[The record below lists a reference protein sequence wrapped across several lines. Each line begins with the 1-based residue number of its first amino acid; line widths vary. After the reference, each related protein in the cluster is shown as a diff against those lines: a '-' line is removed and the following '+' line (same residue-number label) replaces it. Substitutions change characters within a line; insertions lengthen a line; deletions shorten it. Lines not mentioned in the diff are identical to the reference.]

1 MDYSESCEKE
11 LAVLCSKSDIKAQE
25 MLYKRY
31 AARVNALCYRYVSDE
46 EDARDLMH
54 DVMINVFKNI
64 HKFRWSGEGSLGS
77 WIMRIAINMSI
88 DRLRRG
94 KRLKL
99 SHADTMTLD
108 RIALA
113 EDALSENSPIDVPS
127 SVLLEMVAT
136 LPDVQ
141 RTVFNLYCLDGFSHK
156 EIAGM
161 LGIAE
166 NSSSSALSRAKN
178 CLKELIKNYLNSNL

>member
-1 MDYSESCEKE
+1 MDYPELCEKE
-11 LAVLCSKSDIKAQE
+11 LAALCAESDIKAQE
-25 MLYKRY
+25 MLYTRY
-31 AARVNALCYRYVSDE
+31 AARVYALCYRYVSDE

-54 DVMINVFKNI
+54 DVMIHVFRNI
-64 HKFRWSGEGSLGS
+64 HRFRWSGEGSLGG
-77 WIMRIAINMSI
+77 WITRIAVNMSI
-88 DRLRRG
+88 DILRKR

-99 SHADTMTLD
+99 SRADSA
-108 RIALA
+108 ALERMA
-113 EDALSENSPIDVPS
+113 DDERQSADSLAAVPA
-127 SVLLEMVAT
+127 SVLLEMVAS

-178 CLKELIKNYLNSNL
+178 CLKELIKNYLDSNL